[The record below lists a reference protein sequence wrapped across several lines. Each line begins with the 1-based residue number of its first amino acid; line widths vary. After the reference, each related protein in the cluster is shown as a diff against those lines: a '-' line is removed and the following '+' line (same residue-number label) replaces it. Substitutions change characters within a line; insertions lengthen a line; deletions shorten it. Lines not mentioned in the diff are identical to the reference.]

1 MSLEGWTGPIAYLI
15 VFLATVIEGEL
26 VFVAASVLVHLG
38 RLDPLG
44 VFAAA
49 ALGGSVGDQLYFYAL
64 RGRLRGWLDGFPT
77 WARRRDR
84 IIARVRS
91 HASAMILAC
100 RFLPGLRVAIPA
112 ACAYAEVEPLRF
124 TGLSLVSSVGW
135 AAAVMGLITYLGPA
149 SLHEL
154 GVKGWWAPIM
164 PASLVLAF
172 TYWLGRVPVLE
183 QEPGAV
189 RADAAHDYLQA

>member
-1 MSLEGWTGPIAYLI
+1 MSLETWTGPAAYAA
-15 VFLATVIEGEL
+15 VFLATVIEGEV
-26 VFVAASVLVHLG
+26 VFVGASVLVHLG

-44 VFAAA
+44 VFASA
-49 ALGGSVGDQLYFYAL
+49 ALGGSVGDQFYFYAL
-64 RGRLRGWLDGFPT
+64 RGRLSGWLDRFPT

-112 ACAYAEVEPLRF
+112 ACAYADVEPLRF
-124 TGLSLVSSVGW
+124 TGLSLISSLAW
-135 AAAVMGLITYLGPA
+135 AGAVMGLIAYFGPA
-149 SLHEL
+149 SFHEL
-154 GVKGWWAPIM
+154 GIKAWWTPLV

-172 TYWLGRVPVLE
+172 TYWLSRVPVLE
-183 QEPGAV
+183 HEPGQG
-189 RADAAHDYLQA
+189 RAADSNSYLRA